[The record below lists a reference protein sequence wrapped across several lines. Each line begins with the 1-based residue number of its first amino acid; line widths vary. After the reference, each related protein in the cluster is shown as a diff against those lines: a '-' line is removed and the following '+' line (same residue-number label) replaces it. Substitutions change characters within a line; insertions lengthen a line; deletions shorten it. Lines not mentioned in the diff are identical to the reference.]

1 MIKKKIKLWV
11 SIVVFCI
18 LFVGCNKFFQYILID
33 DTASYTRLTF
43 HEMYEQENIDVL
55 FVGSSHCY
63 RSFIPEILD
72 EELGMNTF
80 NCGTSS
86 QYLDGSNMV
95 IREAARN
102 NDIKHIYLEIYF
114 NAAFSVNKERTDL
127 TQTYIIS
134 DYLRPSLDKVQYL
147 LNASTKEYYSNSFFR
162 ARRNWNRFF
171 DADYIKDLILKKG
184 TDAYKDYEYTYASQ
198 ETEWYAGKG
207 YVANN
212 QKVDNWNYFLDDA
225 WVDAD
230 FAKISG
236 DWLQALEDIIDF
248 CDKKEIALTLVA
260 APMPNYLL
268 AGIGNYDEYIRRV
281 QDIIAGTDI
290 RFYDF
295 NLCKEEYFPN
305 TSSLF
310 KDKDHLNCYGAE
322 TFSRLFANFINGKIP
337 EDELFYSSYEEKLGH
352 LSPTVF
358 GVVYHDEEDDK
369 GKITRKCQIVSTRN
383 DSLEYKITLIP
394 QEGEPY
400 LLQGFSDNKSFT
412 VSPEENGVID
422 ITYRLGNLPEE
433 TQEVQV
439 AY

>member
-1 MIKKKIKLWV
+1 MIKKIKLLV
-11 SIVVFCI
+11 SIVMFCI
-18 LFVGCNKFFQYILID
+18 LFAGCNKFFQYILID

-86 QYLDGSNMV
+86 QHLDGSYMV
-95 IREAARN
+95 IREAARY

-114 NAAFSVNKERTDL
+114 DAAFAVNKERTDL

-147 LNASTKEYYSNSFFR
+147 LNASTKEYYSNSFLR

-171 DADYIKDLILKKG
+171 EADYIKDLILKKG
-184 TDAYKDYEYTYASQ
+184 TAAYKNYEYTYVSQ

-212 QKVDNWNYFLDDA
+212 QTVDNWNYFLDDA
-225 WVDAD
+225 WFAAD
-230 FAKISG
+230 FSNISS
-236 DWLQALEDIIDF
+236 DWLHTLEDIIAF
-248 CDKKEIALTLVA
+248 CGKKEIALTLVA

-268 AGIGNYDEYIRRV
+268 AGIGDYDEYIGII
-281 QDIIAGTDI
+281 QDMIAGTDI

-322 TFSRLFANFINGKIP
+322 TFSRLFADFINGKIL

-358 GVVYHDEEDDK
+358 GVVYHDESDDK
-369 GKITRKCQIVSTRN
+369 GEMTRKCQIVSTGN
-383 DSLEYKITLIP
+383 DSLEYKITLTP
-394 QEGEPY
+394 QQGEPCK
-400 LLQGFSDNKSFT
+400 LQGFSDNKLFA
-412 VSPEENGVID
+412 VSSEEHGVIT
-422 ITYRLGNLPEE
+422 ITYRWGNLPEE
-433 TQEVQV
+433 IQEVQV